1 MHPYYSKNGSILGGS
16 FMELKDI
23 RELIEMINSSE
34 LAYFELKMDD
44 NYIKM
49 DKSLTRNLVDNVK
62 TENASDITNNN
73 KNNYS
78 KDLSNEKVKEDTE
91 DLKENIVVKEEENL
105 ITVTSPMVGTF
116 YGAQSQGSD
125 PFVTEGTNVSK
136 GDVLCIVEAMKL
148 MNEIECEYNGEIV
161 KVLIK
166 DGDMV
171 EYGQPMFKLRRG

>member
-1 MHPYYSKNGSILGGS
+1 
-16 FMELKDI
+16 MELKDI

-34 LAYFELKMDD
+34 LAYFELKMDG

-49 DKSLTRNLVDNVK
+49 DKSLTRNLVDNIK
-62 TENASDITNNN
+62 TENVSDTMNIN

-78 KDLSNEKVKEDTE
+78 RCLSNEKNVEDSK
-91 DLKENIVVKEEENL
+91 DVIENILVKEEENL
-105 ITVTSPMVGTF
+105 LTITSPMVGTF

-125 PFVTEGTNVSK
+125 QFVTEGDNVSK

-148 MNEIECEYNGEIV
+148 MNEIECEYDGEIV

-171 EYGQPMFKLRRG
+171 EYGQPMFKLRRD